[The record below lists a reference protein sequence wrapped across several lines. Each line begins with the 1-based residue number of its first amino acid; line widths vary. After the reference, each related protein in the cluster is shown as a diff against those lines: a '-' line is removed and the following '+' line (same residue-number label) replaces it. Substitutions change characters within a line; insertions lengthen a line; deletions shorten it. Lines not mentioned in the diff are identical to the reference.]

1 MDQTNLL
8 ENRVEFNNKSR
19 SRKKEDKERKNTFE
33 SVNPLYECRELTL
46 NAFRSGLFSIKATQ
60 GK

>member
-33 SVNPLYECRELTL
+33 SVNPLYECGELTL